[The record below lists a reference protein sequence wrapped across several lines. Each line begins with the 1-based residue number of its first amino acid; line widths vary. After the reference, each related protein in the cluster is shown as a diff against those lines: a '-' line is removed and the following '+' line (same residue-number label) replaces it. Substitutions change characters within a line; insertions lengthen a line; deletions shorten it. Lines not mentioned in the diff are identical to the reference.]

1 MLVSAI
7 PEHLQCPRKI
17 AAKTPPGFQPP
28 FPAYSASFP
37 KDTKDLVF
45 AVIGAQY
52 ASETNVDGAAVAQQL
67 TKFTTSKA
75 VDAEARPQFAEW
87 ASVTDNKGYYNIAH
101 LAYWPS
107 KAAYDRWALDSG
119 FQQWWENLE
128 VESQSHGWFLEIFF
142 PTLDRFETVFSNNE
156 VPEGA
161 AHMRECVRGPIQ
173 EHVYWGSMRDRMAA
187 AQDDELVGEKV
198 ERPMTTSHANGSN
211 GTKTNRDAQS
221 SLGRVRVGGKH
232 NLAVIRSGQDW
243 SDTLPKERELYLKT
257 MHPVLI
263 KGMEFLRDQGEEV
276 GCHSCR
282 FMNLIDPV
290 TGKADKDRTFGLAF
304 FDELGSL
311 EGWAKQHSTHLEIFG
326 GFLRYAKK
334 LENNV
339 SLRLFHEVLVLKP
352 EQQLFEYVVCHPGTG
367 LLAIV

>member
-7 PEHLQCPRKI
+7 PEHLQCPRRL
-17 AAKTPPGFQPP
+17 AAQTPPDFNPP
-28 FPAYSASFP
+28 FPAYSAGFP
-37 KDTKDLVF
+37 KETKDLVF

-52 ASETNVDGAAVAQQL
+52 APAARPDGAAIAQL
-67 TKFTTSKA
+67 TQFTTSEA
-75 VDAEARPQFAEW
+75 VDAEARPRFAEW
-87 ASVTDNKGYYNIAH
+87 ASVTDNKGYYNVAH

-107 KAAYDRWALDSG
+107 RTAYEKWARDSG
-119 FQQWWENLE
+119 FQQWWDNLD

-142 PTLDRFETVFSNNE
+142 PTIDRFETVFSNNE

-161 AHMRECVRGPIQ
+161 AHMREQVIGPIR

-187 AQDDELVGEKV
+187 AQNDELVGEKI
-198 ERPMTTSHANGSN
+198 ERANTN
-211 GTKTNRDAQS
+211 GVNGHSTEATAEGQEKQTPR
-221 SLGRVRVGGKH
+221 RVRVSGKQ

-243 SDTLPKERELYLKT
+243 SGTLPEERKLYQET

-263 KGMEFLRDQGEEV
+263 RGMDFLRDQGSEV

-282 FMNLIDPV
+282 FMDLIDPA

-311 EGWAKQHSTHLEIFG
+311 EGWAKQHPTHLEIFG
-326 GFLRYAKK
+326 GFLQYAKK
-334 LENNV
+334 LDNNV

-352 EQQLFEYVVCHPGTG
+352 EQQLFEYVGCHPKTG

>member
-7 PEHLQCPRKI
+7 PEHLQCPRKV
-17 AAKTPPGFQPP
+17 AAKGPPDFIPP
-28 FPAYSASFP
+28 FPAYSAGFP

-52 ASETNVDGAAVAQQL
+52 TSADRANGDAIAQL
-67 TKFTTSKA
+67 TNFTASMA
-75 VDAEARPQFAEW
+75 VEIEARPQFAEW
-87 ASVTDNKGYYNIAH
+87 ASVTDNLGYYNIVH

-107 KAAYDRWALDSG
+107 KPAYEQWAGDSG
-119 FQQWWENLE
+119 FRKWWESLDLD
-128 VESQSHGWFLEIFF
+128 SQSHGWFLETFL
-142 PTLDRFETVFSNNE
+142 PTIDRFETIFSNNE

-161 AHMRECVRGPIQ
+161 AHMRERVIGPIK
-173 EHVYWGSMRDRMAA
+173 EHVYWGSMRDRMPA
-187 AQDDELVGEKV
+187 AQSDKLVGEKI
-198 ERPMTTSHANGSN
+198 EQTKPNGVIAHSEVKADHD
-211 GTKTNRDAQS
+211 KTPKPS
-221 SLGRVRVGGKH
+221 SVRIPGKS

-243 SDTLPKERELYLKT
+243 SGTLPEERKLYLET

-263 KGMEFLRDQGEEV
+263 RGMDFLRDQGSDV

-282 FMNLIDPV
+282 FMDLIDPA

-326 GFLRYAKK
+326 GFLQYAKK
-334 LENNV
+334 LDNNV

-352 EQQLFEYVVCHPGTG
+352 EQQMFEYVGCHPRTG
-367 LLAIV
+367 LLAIS

>member
-7 PEHLQCPRKI
+7 PEHLQQCPRKI

-52 ASETNVDGAAVAQQL
+52 TSQSNADGAAVAQL

-75 VDAEARPQFAEW
+75 VDAVARPQFAEW
-87 ASVTDNKGYYNIAH
+87 ASVTDNKGYYNVAH

-107 KAAYDRWALDSG
+107 KTAYEKWAVDSG
-119 FQQWWENLE
+119 FQQWWEELE
-128 VESQSHGWFLEIFF
+128 AGSHSNGWFLEIFF
-142 PTLDRFETVFSNNE
+142 PTIDRFETVFSNNE

-187 AQDDELVGEKV
+187 AQDDELAGEKV
-198 ERPMTTSHANGSN
+198 ERPATTNHTNGTNGTNGNTTSLS
-211 GTKTNRDAQS
+211 R
-221 SLGRVRVGGKH
+221 RVKVGGKR
-232 NLAVIRSGQDW
+232 NLAIIRSGQDW
-243 SDTLPKERELYLKT
+243 SDTLPEERELYLNT

-263 KGMEFLRDQGEEV
+263 KGMNFLRDQGEEV

-282 FMNLIDPV
+282 FMDLIDPV
-290 TGKADKDRTFGLAF
+290 TGKVDKDRTFGLAF

-326 GFLRYAKK
+326 GFLQYAKK

-352 EQQLFEYVVCHPGTG
+352 EQQLFEYVSCHPGTG